1 MQKNILTE
9 INNIMN
15 LSNLRRKQHEI
26 KSLILKYANKVDL
39 HNLPAPSRKQLQLR
53 IDLYDKLTALIEKM
67 EQANK
72 ANTGSGTG
80 SFLTKA
86 EREHL
91 SKELDGYPVEFLR
104 KIGYFNARGIGGR

>member
-1 MQKNILTE
+1 
-9 INNIMN
+9 MN
-15 LSNLRRKQHEI
+15 LSNLRCKQHEI
-26 KSLILKYANKVDL
+26 KSLILKYANAVDL
-39 HNLPAPSRKQLQLR
+39 QHLPAPAKKQLQLR

-91 SKELDGYPVEFLR
+91 SKELDGYPMGFLQ
-104 KIGYFNARGIGGR
+104 KIGYY